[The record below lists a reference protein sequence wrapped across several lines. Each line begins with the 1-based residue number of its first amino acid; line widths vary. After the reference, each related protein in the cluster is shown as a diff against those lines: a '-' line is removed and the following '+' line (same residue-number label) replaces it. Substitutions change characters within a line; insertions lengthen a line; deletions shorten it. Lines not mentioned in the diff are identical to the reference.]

1 MRTREFI
8 NKHCKYCKDFE
19 PGLGC
24 GVQWAD
30 EVCSDAI
37 CEPSYKGKD
46 MVDRIGKYFDKL
58 EEKKNPPS
66 PKKKKVSEKKPV
78 IFLTEA
84 QLGNH
89 ARFPMPEFAFVIYVY
104 DEDNDTN
111 LVEIDSVW
119 TNETEAL
126 QRMMNLEKMENAI
139 LERSDCVKYSY
150 RYKLRGYSD
159 KFPFA
164 DGTNIMRENPDGTV
178 HDWKYGIVCKR
189 VPLNVKT
196 LLKPFNIDEYKT
208 LVNKVKGKDK

>member
-1 MRTREFI
+1 MSMIAQEYAEETKKLL
-8 NKHCKYCKDFE
+8 KHDSN
-19 PGLGC
+19 
-24 GVQWAD
+24 D
-30 EVCSDAI
+30 
-37 CEPSYKGKD
+37 
-46 MVDRIGKYFDKL
+46 VDW
-58 EEKKNPPS
+58 N
-66 PKKKKVSEKKPV
+66 
-78 IFLTEA
+78 
-84 QLGNH
+84 
-89 ARFPMPEFAFVIYVY
+89 FAFVIYVY

-126 QRMMNLEKMENAI
+126 QRMMKLEKMENAI

-150 RYKLRGYSD
+150 RYKLRGYSE

-196 LLKPFNIDEYKT
+196 LLKPFNMANIRH
-208 LVNKVKGKDK
+208 